1 MTDKEKKKTF
11 LKNYAILYGNLSEA
25 LKKSDLKHSE
35 FNAFMDLPEFRKE
48 VEAVKQLRSDLID
61 SKFLSLVKQGDVRAI
76 IKAKEIEAERKNG
89 INIDELKVKIMVY
102 LITHA
107 KTKTLLLSEFC
118 DWFNLTDSQAE
129 TFFKKIIIEH
139 KLKSKTPIARAK
151 EERKKIESS
160 LAERF
165 KNNKLTEIEMLKG
178 LLEQALYTAE
188 TAEYPSE
195 RATAS
200 KEAREIGKRM
210 EEIQEREEKKK
221 RLSLFDTS
229 VLMDS
234 TIFGVTPEKI
244 KEIEAQQ
251 SWIPKIEVKD

>member
-1 MTDKEKKKTF
+1 M
-11 LKNYAILYGNLSEA
+11 
-25 LKKSDLKHSE
+25 KKSSLEIIESLKSNGCNISATIKKHSITLDDFQNLLE
-35 FNAFMDLPEFRKE
+35 DDSFKSAYQ
-48 VEAVKQLRSDLID
+48 EAEQARDDYARAQLLKLIKSGEKTAIIEYNKQLRQAGDIAEAKMIRKKTMKSLI
-61 SKFLSLVKQGDVRAI
+61 
-76 IKAKEIEAERKNG
+76 EMAET
-89 INIDELKVKIMVY
+89 KVKV
-102 LITHA
+102 LQ
-107 KTKTLLLSEFC
+107 EFC
-118 DWFNLTDSQAE
+118 NI
-129 TFFKKIIIEH
+129 FKISKSHSDDLYKECIIEY
-139 KLKSKTPIARAK
+139 KIKTPYERQK
-151 EERKKIESS
+151 EKRKKIESS